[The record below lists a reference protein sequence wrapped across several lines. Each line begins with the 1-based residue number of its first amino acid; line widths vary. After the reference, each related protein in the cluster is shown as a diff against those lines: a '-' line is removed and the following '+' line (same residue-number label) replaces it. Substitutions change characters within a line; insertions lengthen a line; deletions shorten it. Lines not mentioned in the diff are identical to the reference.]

1 MSPNSTTKQCP
12 QCGQMFTRSTKNPHT
27 VFCSPACAGLSRRR
41 PFVDRFWEKVEKT
54 DQCWE
59 WTGGTGKTSGY
70 GVFEYCGK
78 QTQPHRIVWEL
89 AHGPIVAG
97 LYVCHRCDNRLC
109 VRLDH
114 LFLGTP
120 KENTADMIAKG
131 RVARGDRMPQTRLTP
146 DDVRAIRASSENYKI
161 IAARYGI
168 RDMYVY
174 EIRSRRVWK
183 HID

>member
-12 QCGQMFTRSTKNPHT
+12 QCGVMFPRSKKNPHIR
-27 VFCSPACAGLSRRR
+27 FCSHACSVEAQRR
-41 PFVDRFWEKVEKT
+41 PIANRLWTKVNKT
-54 DQCWE
+54 DGCWE
-59 WTGGTGKTSGY
+59 WTGSTGKTSGY
-70 GVFEYCGK
+70 GVIQYNGK
-78 QTQPHRIVWEL
+78 QTQPHRVAWEL
-89 AHGPIVAG
+89 EYGTIPPGMYI
-97 LYVCHRCDNRLC
+97 CHHCDNRLC
-109 VRLDH
+109 VRPDH
-114 LFLGTP
+114 LFVGTP

-131 RVARGDRMPQTRLTP
+131 RVARGNRMPQTKLTP
-146 DDVRAIRASSENYKI
+146 DDVRAIRASTESYKI